1 MNESPSRR
9 IVFRFSSLESLK
21 KAVPAHALGTETA
34 RFVPIRKLEM
44 AERMGLIAISNRG
57 VSIRFWRL
65 EASRSK
71 LEESE
76 DPEEKSAK
84 NLRLGLRPGLCFLW
98 VAGNSNSRFAIRF
111 WRLETSGW
119 KLEFEAFAADG
130 WLRAGAAADST
141 VCVII

>member
-21 KAVPAHALGTETA
+21 KAVPANALGTQTA

-65 EASRSK
+65 EARGSK
-71 LEESE
+71 LEKTENARQEIAIRS
-76 DPEEKSAK
+76 
-84 NLRLGLRPGLCFLW
+84 RLEISSMLIFVGLRPNLNR
-98 VAGNSNSRFAIRF
+98 VFAIRNF
-111 WRLETSGW
+111 VARDSRSATLGSKG
-119 KLEFEAFAADG
+119 
-130 WLRAGAAADST
+130 LRG
-141 VCVII
+141 